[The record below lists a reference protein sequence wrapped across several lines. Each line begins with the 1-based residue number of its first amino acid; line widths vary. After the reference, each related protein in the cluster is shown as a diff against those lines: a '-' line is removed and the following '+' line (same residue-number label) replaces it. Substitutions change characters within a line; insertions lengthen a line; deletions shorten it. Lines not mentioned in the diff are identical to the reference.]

1 MISGPYADCLLQ
13 MTGAQEH
20 NLQIQINKG
29 TSIST
34 LKKFAP
40 ATVAGPVL
48 VPSSQPWSAAR
59 FKEELRSSILI

>member
-1 MISGPYADCLLQ
+1 
-13 MTGAQEH
+13 MTSAQEH

-40 ATVAGPVL
+40 QTVAGPVL
-48 VPSSQPWSAAR
+48 VPSGDPWTAS
-59 FKEELRSSILI
+59 KIKDELRNSMLV